1 MTLLEAR
8 SEADALEELHALG
21 LTDGLPVVIPTPER
35 VAAMVLATG
44 LDPDVELGVMGPA
57 HGVASVEKVATA
69 AVMAGCLPDHVPVVV
84 AAVRAVCKPEFDL
97 TEMQSTTHCTA
108 PLIVVCGPA
117 RHQCGGV
124 ASGFGALGPGHR
136 ANASIGRALRLT
148 MMNIGGARPGV
159 SDMALH
165 GHPGKFTYCIAEDT
179 ENSPF
184 APLHTSYGYEP
195 DQSAVIVT
203 GAEAPHS
210 TFFTGDADD
219 PESANRLL
227 NVIAAVM
234 ANPGSNN
241 AHLRHGSLVVIM
253 NPDHTAVLAR
263 AGLSRE
269 DVQVELAAR
278 AANSTA
284 MLVRM
289 GSVFHLGN
297 DSPPDEMVP
306 ILKDP
311 SRIVVF
317 QAGGKGLYT
326 MVMPSWCAGPHQNP
340 VIHAEIELDQACEVP
355 GIADALG
362 IGASDTAA
370 DALGVGASDTSTEG
384 QGAA

>member
-8 SEADALEELHALG
+8 SEADALERLHALG

-44 LDPDVELGVMGPA
+44 LDPDIELGVMGPA
-57 HGVASVEKVATA
+57 HGVASVEKVAAA
-69 AVMAGCLPDHVPVVV
+69 AVMAGCLPDHVPVVL

-269 DVQVELAAR
+269 DVQAELAAR

-289 GSVFHLGN
+289 GSVFHLGS

-340 VIHAEIELDQACEVP
+340 VVHAEIDLDQACEVP
-355 GIADALG
+355 GIAEALG
-362 IGASDTAA
+362 DGASDTGE
-370 DALGVGASDTSTEG
+370 ALDVGG
-384 QGAA
+384 LR